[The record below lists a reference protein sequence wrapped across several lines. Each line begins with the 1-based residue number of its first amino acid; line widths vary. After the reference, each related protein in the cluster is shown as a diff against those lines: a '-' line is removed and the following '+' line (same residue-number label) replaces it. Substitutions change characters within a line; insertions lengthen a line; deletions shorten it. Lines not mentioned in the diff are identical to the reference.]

1 MGKKVVITLKQ
12 RVNVLSISPMGQEK
26 GSLPICVKSMK
37 RVLKEPLE
45 EFVIFLWSVGLG
57 MV

>member
-1 MGKKVVITLKQ
+1 MEGSNNFEATSKCVMCFSHGV
-12 RVNVLSISPMGQEK
+12 GE

-45 EFVIFLWSVGLG
+45 ELVIFLCSVGLG